1 MELQENSTF
10 REKKYHVHILNS
22 SKTPRKQSIF
32 YITNIFRIFI
42 KSHFWAKTLINRFF
56 KDRNSKQNDKSR
68 FVASLAFL
76 LIFVFSSTT
85 AYAASKLTAESSKSQ
100 QISSGRFLLA
110 PVSVSAAANPQ
121 SSLTLLMSAKNDYF
135 YLKNFGTYSIRYFT
149 MTQTLASTTIRYCV
163 NQNFRG
169 GSYTRC
175 NDNSNALVVGSSLA
189 LGRQLFSTP
198 LGIGT
203 SYHFSAVSTIS
214 GNNIISVSISQND
227 LLTPGGTI
235 YNS

>member
-1 MELQENSTF
+1 MNGLEILRHALKVKKSVITVTCIIALLFGANSA
-10 REKKYHVHILNS
+10 H
-22 SKTPRKQSIF
+22 
-32 YITNIFRIFI
+32 
-42 KSHFWAKTLINRFF
+42 
-56 KDRNSKQNDKSR
+56 
-68 FVASLAFL
+68 
-76 LIFVFSSTT
+76 
-85 AYAASKLTAESSKSQ
+85 AASKLTAESSKSQ

-175 NDNSNALVVGSSLA
+175 NDNSNALLVGSSLA

-198 LGIGT
+198 LGVGT

-214 GNNIISVSISQND
+214 GSNIISVSISQND
-227 LLTPGGTI
+227 LLTPGGKI